1 MEKVNRKRTQG
12 LETRAH
18 LVAAAR
24 RLFAARGFAETGTEA
39 VVRAAG
45 VTRGAL
51 YHQFADKTALF
62 AAAFEVVAAEVRARI
77 EREAEASAGSVGALV
92 AGSIAFLDAA
102 TDPAIRR
109 IYLVD
114 GPAVLGWAA
123 WREIDARHGMASLS
137 EGVAAALAGPPARA
151 GDAEALTHLLS
162 GALDALAL
170 WVADDPSARPRAHA
184 EVARV
189 IAALFAD

>member
-1 MEKVNRKRTQG
+1 MEKVNRKRAQG

-24 RLFAARGFAETGTEA
+24 TLFAARGFAETGTEE

-62 AAAFEVVAAEVRARI
+62 AAAFEAVAAEVRTRI
-77 EREAEASAGSVGALV
+77 EREAEASAGAVGALV

-114 GPAVLGWAA
+114 GPAVLGWSA

-137 EGVAAALAGPPARA
+137 EGVAAALAGPPART

-170 WVADDPSARPRAHA
+170 WVADDPAARPRAHA

-189 IAALFAD
+189 IAALFPD

>member
-1 MEKVNRKRTQG
+1 MEKVNRKRAQG

-24 RLFAARGFAETGTEA
+24 NLFAVRGFAETGTEE

-62 AAAFEVVAAEVRARI
+62 AAAFEAVAAEVRTRI
-77 EREAEASAGSVGALV
+77 EREAEASAGAVGALV

-137 EGVAAALAGPPARA
+137 EGVAAALAGPPART

-189 IAALFAD
+189 IAALFPV

>member
-1 MEKVNRKRTQG
+1 MEKVNRKRAQG
-12 LETRAH
+12 LETRAD

-24 RLFAARGFAETGTEA
+24 TLFAARGFAATGTEE

-62 AAAFEVVAAEVRARI
+62 AAAFEAVAAEVRARI
-77 EREAEASAGSVGALV
+77 EREAEASAGAVGALV

-123 WREIDARHGMASLS
+123 WRDIDARHGMASLR

-170 WVADDPSARPRAHA
+170 WVAEDPAARPRAHA

-189 IAALFAD
+189 IAALFPA

>member
-1 MEKVNRKRTQG
+1 MEKVNRKRAQG

-24 RLFAARGFAETGTEA
+24 NLFAARGFAETGTEE

-62 AAAFEVVAAEVRARI
+62 AAAFEAVAAEVRTRI
-77 EREAEASAGSVGALV
+77 EREAEASAGAVGALV

-137 EGVAAALAGPPARA
+137 EGVVAALAGPPART

-189 IAALFAD
+189 IAALFPV

>member
-24 RLFAARGFAETGTEA
+24 TLFAARGFAETGTEE
-39 VVRAAG
+39 VVRTAG

-62 AAAFEVVAAEVRARI
+62 AAAFEAVAAEVRARI
-77 EREAEASAGSVGALV
+77 EREAEASAGAVGALV

>member
-1 MEKVNRKRTQG
+1 MEKVNRKRAQG

-24 RLFAARGFAETGTEA
+24 NLFAARGFAETGTEE

-62 AAAFEVVAAEVRARI
+62 AAAFEAVAAEVRTRI
-77 EREAEASAGSVGALV
+77 EREAEASAGPVGALV

-137 EGVAAALAGPPARA
+137 EGVAAALAGPPART

-170 WVADDPSARPRAHA
+170 WVADDPAARPRAHA

-189 IAALFAD
+189 IAALFPV